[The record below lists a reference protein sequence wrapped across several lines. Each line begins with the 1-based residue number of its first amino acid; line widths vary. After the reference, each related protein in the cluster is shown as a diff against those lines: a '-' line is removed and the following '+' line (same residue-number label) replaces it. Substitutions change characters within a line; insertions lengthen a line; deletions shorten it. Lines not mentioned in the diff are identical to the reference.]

1 VLQLSSNLNKTKKYS
16 ILFHSNQSCDRIH
29 NERDFILTKKLE
41 NNKVYTTT
49 KSGEKTLNLTKKFSH
64 SATSIAISKKVV
76 N

>member
-1 VLQLSSNLNKTKKYS
+1 VTES
-16 ILFHSNQSCDRIH
+16 H